1 MSEKTI
7 DEAIRDKRVIICG
20 GSGGVGKT
28 TLAAALGVH
37 LAQQGKRAIVITI
50 DPARRLADALG
61 ITMESDRVVEVRLPE
76 GTTGSLYAVMLEP
89 ERAVRAF
96 MAKLLPAAEQAG
108 RIVNDRFFQQGMAM
122 MAVSPEY
129 LSMQE
134 LHDLSHSN
142 EVDVII
148 LDTPPTKQSIDFL
161 TAPDRLARA
170 LQQKAV
176 IVNLVKPYLKL
187 NQVGFNLIKAGAK
200 AILGVIDKI
209 FGIETFIE
217 FFTFFE
223 ACVTLLDLDGLEARI
238 HKVTTL
244 LRDPKTTFLVVAA
257 PNPVSIEEALYFH
270 GKIDEFRIAF
280 GGFVINRVLP
290 PVPVAPEAAAALGR
304 ELPAVAAELTGDL
317 AAAATLLPK
326 LGANLED
333 YLALRGREQHEI
345 GRLAAVLAK
354 GEFLTQVPRL
364 EQDVHDL
371 AGISQVAAALS

>member
-1 MSEKTI
+1 MSPTI
-7 DEAIRDKRVIICG
+7 DEAIRGKRVIICG

-37 LAQQGKRAIVITI
+37 LAEQGKRVIVITI

-61 ITMESDRVVEVRLPE
+61 ITMEADRVVEVRLPE
-76 GTTGSLYAVMLEP
+76 GVTGSLYAVMLEP

-96 MAKLLPAAEQAG
+96 MAKLLPAAEHAG
-108 RIVNDRFFQQGMAM
+108 RLVNDRFFQQGMAM

-134 LHDLSHSN
+134 LHDLSHSS
-142 EVDVII
+142 EVDVIV

-161 TAPDRLARA
+161 TAPERLARA
-170 LQQKAV
+170 LQEKTV
-176 IVNLVKPYLKL
+176 IMNLVKPYLKL

-238 HKVTTL
+238 VKVTTL

-270 GKIDEFRIAF
+270 GKIDQFQIAF

-290 PVPVAPEAAAALGR
+290 PVAATAEGAAALGR
-304 ELPAVAAELTGDL
+304 ELPAVAAELAGDL
-317 AAAATLLPK
+317 ATAATLLPK
-326 LGANLED
+326 LGANLDD
-333 YLALRGREQHEI
+333 YLGLRDREQHEI
-345 GRLAAVLAK
+345 GRLAAVLDK

-364 EQDVHDL
+364 EQDVHDM
-371 AGISQVAAALS
+371 AGIRQVAAALS